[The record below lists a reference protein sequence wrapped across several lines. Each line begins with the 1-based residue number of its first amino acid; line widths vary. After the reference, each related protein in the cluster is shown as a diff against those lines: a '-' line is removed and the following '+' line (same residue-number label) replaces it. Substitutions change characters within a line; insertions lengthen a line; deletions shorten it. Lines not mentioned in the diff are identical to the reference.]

1 MYLNSRWILLI
12 VWLVL
17 RILPNDHCRLRL
29 ERAAFAAVDSKAIWL
44 VEVRMRDATNGLV
57 VHLLSRLGY
66 FNADARHQSYNP
78 RSFRSVQEACV
89 WRTTS
94 PCLSI

>member
-29 ERAAFAAVDSKAIWL
+29 ERAAFAAVDSKAVWL
-44 VEVRMRDATNGLV
+44 VEVRMLLGWAISTQMRDINLIILDPSDRYRRHAYGEP
-57 VHLLSRLGY
+57 HLPVY
-66 FNADARHQSYNP
+66 
-78 RSFRSVQEACV
+78 RSKS
-89 WRTTS
+89 
-94 PCLSI
+94 